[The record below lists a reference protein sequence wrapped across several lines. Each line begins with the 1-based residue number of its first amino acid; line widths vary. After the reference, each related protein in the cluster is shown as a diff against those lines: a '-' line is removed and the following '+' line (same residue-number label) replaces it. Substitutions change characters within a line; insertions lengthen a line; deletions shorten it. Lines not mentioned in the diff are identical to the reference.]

1 VNEKEGTSLK
11 TAEMNMLFARQTL
24 RLGTNRILSGLA
36 LAVVAILFPLASL
49 AQSPAP
55 VFHLAR
61 TIALPGVASK
71 FDHLAIDVAGNRLF
85 IAATS
90 INSVEVI
97 HLKTDKVLESITG
110 LGKPHGLAWAA
121 ETGSL
126 YVSDGTLGQ
135 LRVYKGTPLTLKGTI
150 KLSADADDM
159 VYDKARQL
167 LFVGHGT
174 GDAANPTEV
183 AVVDARNF
191 TLISNLSVATHPEGL
206 DIDPQGGRLFAN
218 IAESNEVAVIDA
230 ARKAVSA
237 HWKLT
242 KASDNVPLAFDSDHQ
257 LLFVACRTPGMVIA
271 IDAVTGKEVAS
282 QPAAGGADDL
292 FYDPALRRVYVIS
305 GAGEVDAY
313 QVSEAKVLSSIGVL
327 HTAAGAKTALFVS
340 AQNLLYVGVP
350 GVGGKFAEIRVY
362 ATDKS
367 GINSGENK

>member
-1 VNEKEGTSLK
+1 MKKIFVLC
-11 TAEMNMLFARQTL
+11 LFACC
-24 RLGTNRILSGLA
+24 
-36 LAVVAILFPLASL
+36 
-49 AQSPAP
+49 
-55 VFHLAR
+55 HLANSQAPAVLTLNR
-61 TIALPGVASK
+61 TIPLPGVTGR
-71 FDHLAIDVAGNRLF
+71 FDHLAIDAAGNHLF

-97 HLKTDKVLESITG
+97 DLKTDKVLESITG

-174 GDAANPTEV
+174 GDAASPTEV
-183 AVVDARNF
+183 AVIDARNF
-191 TLISNLSVATHPEGL
+191 RLISSLSVATHPEGL
-206 DIDPQGGRLFAN
+206 DIDPQGERLFAN

-230 ARKAVSA
+230 ARKAVIA

-242 KASDNVPLAFDSDHQ
+242 KAADNVPMAFDSDHK
-257 LLFVACRTPGMVIA
+257 LLYVACRNPGMVIA
-271 IDAVTGKEVAS
+271 IDASTGKEIAS

-327 HTAAGAKTALFVS
+327 HTAAGAKTALFVP
-340 AQNLLYVGVP
+340 AQNLLYLGVP
-350 GVGGKFAEIRVY
+350 GVGGKSAEIRVY

-367 GINSGENK
+367 GINSGEGK